1 MTWTQNLIMKKVLL
15 LIGLW
20 LHFSASFA
28 QHPGFSKLYHYSG
41 DTSATPDLI
50 NTLLYD
56 SVSNKLFFHV
66 TGASRSNTGYRIP
79 SIFFRT
85 GLSGNVEKEHLDTL
99 TGGNMLYNYLAASS
113 DGAYLYW
120 GGCRSSQPFWS
131 EPSFY
136 VLTKTDKNLNVIWR
150 KSYSMVKSM
159 SGFTLGILT
168 NADDDNLIL
177 LCNKSSEPGNS
188 LGLPTLPNRI
198 YIRKVDSAGNLL
210 EVHKP
215 GPNYFNH
222 PHDFERM
229 DDGTLLV

>member
-1 MTWTQNLIMKKVLL
+1 MKKVLL

-85 GLSGNVEKEHLDTL
+85 GLSGNVEKEH
-99 TGGNMLYNYLAASS
+99 
-113 DGAYLYW
+113 W
-120 GGCRSSQPFWS
+120 I
-131 EPSFY
+131 PSLVETCFITTWLPALM
-136 VLTKTDKNLNVIWR
+136 VLTCIGADAGHPNL
-150 KSYSMVKSM
+150 
-159 SGFTLGILT
+159 SGANQAFT
-168 NADDDNLIL
+168 
-177 LCNKSSEPGNS
+177 
-188 LGLPTLPNRI
+188 
-198 YIRKVDSAGNLL
+198 Y
-210 EVHKP
+210 
-215 GPNYFNH
+215 
-222 PHDFERM
+222 
-229 DDGTLLV
+229 